1 MGGTRNGFNRIA
13 RKSGA
18 QAGGG
23 MTYALVGWKGA
34 GEGAGDEVAAGA
46 DGAPEAP
53 SMRVRLRPDR
63 QSRMRPIESESAS
76 AALRDTCW
84 TRRRAPGP

>member
-13 RKSGA
+13 RKPGG

-23 MTYALVGWKGA
+23 LTYALVGWKGA
-34 GEGAGDEVAAGA
+34 GEGEGKETAAGV

-53 SMRVRLRPDR
+53 SMNVLLRPDR
-63 QSRMRPIESESAS
+63 QSRMRPLESDSGSE
-76 AALRDTCW
+76 ALHD
-84 TRRRAPGP
+84 